1 MEEALKIQEDF
12 PNILLCITREETHL
26 DTEAQLSNAMY
37 KQEYTLSPNWPGNSG

>member
-12 PNILLCITREETHL
+12 SNILLCINREETYL
-26 DTEAQLSNAMY
+26 DTAQLFNAMY